1 MADLLLT
8 VHVLAAVIWVG
19 GSVLMLAMGFYLRGR
34 DLPTRVEYTRWTE
47 WVAPRLLAP
56 ASIAVIVAGPLLVS
70 ELGYEMNEPW
80 LHVGFLGWFLS
91 FILGV
96 AFYPREGSRR
106 ERLIEKHDIR
116 HETVAASVDRVLKVA
131 AIDTLIVVLVVI
143 DMTTKPGL

>member
-1 MADLLLT
+1 MTDLLLT

-19 GSVLMLAMGFYLRGR
+19 GSVMMLAIGYYLRGR
-34 DLPTRVEYTRWTE
+34 DLPTRVEFTRVTE

-56 ASIAVIVAGPLLVS
+56 ASIGVIIAGPLLVD
-70 ELGYEMNEPW
+70 ELGYEFDQPW
-80 LHVGFLGWFLS
+80 LHVGFLGWFIS

-96 AFYPREGSRR
+96 AFYPREAKRR

-116 HETVAASVDRVLKVA
+116 HETVAASVNRVLTVA
-131 AIDTLIVVLVVI
+131 TIDTLIVVLVVI